1 MQVAARVHQACAQL
15 QQRLADFQQQPVA
28 GLALS
33 GAHPCVH
40 SCSALESLQQQAGV
54 LGAAA
59 GGWDALG
66 DSAAQLE
73 RQLQLLRVL
82 LMHDYQ
88 QVVHE
93 QCRRQCLQQQPVPY
107 GWEAAA
113 QAAAEQQVQSFAEQ
127 QLPLVMELVV
137 KWASVSAY

>member
-1 MQVAARVHQACAQL
+1 M
-15 QQRLADFQQQPVA
+15 
-28 GLALS
+28 
-33 GAHPCVH
+33 
-40 SCSALESLQQQAGV
+40 

-59 GGWDALG
+59 GGWCALDG
-66 DSAAQLE
+66 SAGQLE
-73 RQLQLLRVL
+73 RQLEPLRVL

-88 QVVHE
+88 QAVHE

-113 QAAAEQQVQSFAEQ
+113 QAAAEQQMQSFAEE

-137 KWASVSAY
+137 EWADGNAD